1 MILKFAYCFL
11 TVLVLRSDIYIYTYM
26 HYRGVCCTSKWTLI
40 LTKATQARILE
51 LQSQIGAMS
60 GSVATPEHD
69 RGLHIKILI

>member
-1 MILKFAYCFL
+1 
-11 TVLVLRSDIYIYTYM
+11 M
-26 HYRGVCCTSKWTLI
+26 HYRGVCCNSKWTLI